1 MRVVDF
7 NIVVEENTSINKL
20 VSGGLVLPSIGTLPM
35 AYGRVVSIGTG
46 RTNKK
51 FNRHIPVSLNVGDL
65 VVYNPGVAKPIKLK
79 NANAPVYKMKQN
91 EAIMVLEEDGENN
104 VVGVKKV
111 LQNYM
116 LIKRTSDDKV
126 SLGGI
131 VMPEIKRSIDNIS
144 GTVYM
149 VGPGVYDPEK
159 NEVTPCHCNI
169 GDKVSFTEMSSIQI
183 TLPIRGADGK
193 ITKEKFYEVPDSL
206 VDFVFDTDEKGNMK
220 TITKIKDKHVLVTR
234 DTTEKKTSAGIYIPE
249 LDMEGHMVEAEII
262 FVGNGI
268 EHSKVGDRIL
278 YIDAKEN
285 NKEFKIPV
293 KTASGLSSNKKC
305 YMIPETDIE
314 AYLEDDEAI

>member
-1 MRVVDF
+1 MKVVDF

-35 AYGRVVSIGTG
+35 AYGRVISVGDG
-46 RTNKK
+46 RVNKK
-51 FNRHIPVSLNVGDL
+51 FNERISVNLNVGDL
-65 VVYNPGVAKPIKLK
+65 IVYNPGVAKPIKLK
-79 NANAPVYKMKQN
+79 NAKTPVYKMKQN

-104 VVGVKKV
+104 VIGIKKV

-116 LIKRTSDDKV
+116 LVERTSDDKV

-149 VGPGVYDPEK
+149 VGPGTYDPENNK
-159 NEVTPCHCNI
+159 VVPCHCTI

-183 TLPIRGADGK
+183 TLPVLDKDGNSVRK
-193 ITKEKFYEVPDSL
+193 KFYEVPDSM
-206 VDFVFDTDEKGNMK
+206 VDFVFETDEKGNMK

-234 DTTEKKTSAGIYIPE
+234 EVGDKKTAAGIYVPE

-262 FVGNGI
+262 FLGDGV

-305 YMIPETDIE
+305 YMIPESDIE

>member
-1 MRVVDF
+1 MKVVDF

-35 AYGRVVSIGTG
+35 AYGRVVSVGTG

-51 FNRHIPVSLNVGDL
+51 FNEHISVNLNVGDL
-65 VVYNPGVAKPIKLK
+65 IVYNPGVAKPIKLK
-79 NANAPVYKMKQN
+79 NAKAPVYKMKQN
-91 EAIMVLEEDGENN
+91 EAIMVLEEDDENN
-104 VVGVKKV
+104 VVGVKKI

-116 LIKRTSDDKV
+116 LVRRTADDKV
-126 SLGGI
+126 SLGGLVI
-131 VMPEIKRSIDNIS
+131 PEIKRSIDNIS

-149 VGPGVYDPEK
+149 VGPGTYNPEINK
-159 NEVTPCHCNI
+159 VVPCHCAV
-169 GDKVSFTEMSSIQI
+169 GEKVSFTEMSSIQI
-183 TLPIRGADGK
+183 TLPIKGPDGK

-220 TITKIKDKHVLVTR
+220 TITKIKNQHVLVTR
-234 DTTEKKTSAGIYIPE
+234 DTTEKKTSAGIYVPE
-249 LDMEGHMVEAEII
+249 LDAEGHMVEAEII
-262 FVGNGI
+262 FVGDGV
-268 EHSKVGDRIL
+268 EHAKIGDRIL

-314 AYLEDDEAI
+314 AYLEDDETI